1 MDPVTHGIIGLG
13 IAALSGQP
21 ISIENPLVV
30 GAVLGAVAPDL
41 DVVVKYWGNY
51 QYLKHHRGV
60 SHSIIGLAGISLA
73 ITFGL
78 SLFYKEASFLNLFL
92 WVFLGSASHTFFDIL
107 NSYGVRPLL
116 PFNNKKI
123 VAGLLMLYDPF
134 ITALSLGLIFINVDR
149 TTKVLG
155 TVILVSLYIVFRI
168 LIKNRVKR
176 ILNNRFKI
184 EERKSTLYVLP
195 AMMNFFK
202 WDFVI
207 QTKGYNIVGQIN
219 FITNKIKIK
228 KKLIKEN
235 SKLIKKAYKTDL
247 GKYFREF
254 SPVTHVEIVE
264 QNNSIELKI
273 TDLRFYLRN
282 NFMHH
287 VTIVF
292 DENNQVIEK
301 AFHPYKYDNRIVV
314 QNA

>member
-21 ISIENPLVV
+21 LSIENPLVV
-30 GAVLGAVAPDL
+30 GVTLGAIAPDL

-60 SHSIIGLAGISLA
+60 SHSIVGLVGISLI

-78 SLFYKEASFLNLFL
+78 SLFYKEASFLNLLL

-116 PFNNKKI
+116 PFNNRKL
-123 VAGLLMLYDPF
+123 VAGILMLYDPF
-134 ITALSLGLIFINVDR
+134 ITVLSLGLIFVNVDR
-149 TTKVLG
+149 ATKILA
-155 TVILVSLYIVFRI
+155 TIILVSLYIFFRI
-168 LIKNRVKR
+168 LIKNRVKK
-176 ILNNRFKI
+176 ILDNRYKI
-184 EERKSTLYVLP
+184 SERKDKLYVLP
-195 AMMNFFK
+195 ALMNFFK
-202 WDFVI
+202 WDFII
-207 QTKGYNIVGQIN
+207 QTKKYNIVGQIN
-219 FITNKIKIK
+219 FITNKVKIR
-228 KKLIKEN
+228 KKLIKPN
-235 SKLIKKAYKTDL
+235 NKLIKKAYRTEL
-247 GKYFREF
+247 GRYFREF

-264 QNNSIELKI
+264 QDTNIELKI

-292 DENNQVIEK
+292 DENNQVIEE

-314 QNA
+314 QSA